1 MRGGTSKMSATPFEQ
16 YDPVNY
22 RLDQLSFSAYL
33 NEEAEDNQWQ
43 RQALR
48 RAIREELT
56 GRQREV
62 LLLYYLDQLTMQQVA
77 ERLDVNRSPSA
88 GRSSGER
95 PVCVGACVTG
105 ASGCCA
111 ARRAR
116 GTAWVCPRTSGG
128 GGIPAAP
135 PGGEAPGP
143 DETGKKGEIHGILCR
158 IDETG
163 GKTLCSQP
171 PGLGE
176 RILYF
181 CRNG

>member
-48 RAIREELT
+48 QALGRAIREELT

-77 ERLDVNRSPSA
+77 ERLDVNRST
-88 GRSSGER
+88 
-95 PVCVGACVTG
+95 VCRTLQ
-105 ASGCCA
+105 
-111 ARRAR
+111 RAR
-116 GTAWVCPRTSGG
+116 ERLYACLRY
-128 GGIPAAP
+128 
-135 PGGEAPGP
+135 
-143 DETGKKGEIHGILCR
+143 
-158 IDETG
+158 
-163 GKTLCSQP
+163 TL
-171 PGLGE
+171 
-176 RILYF
+176 
-181 CRNG
+181 

>member
-48 RAIREELT
+48 QALGRAIREELT

-77 ERLDVNRSPSA
+77 ERSDAPA
-88 GRSSGER
+88 GRG
-95 PVCVGACVTG
+95 PP
-105 ASGCCA
+105 ASVPALRGRA
-111 ARRAR
+111 A
-116 GTAWVCPRTSGG
+116 
-128 GGIPAAP
+128 AAP
-135 PGGEAPGP
+135 LGEPGGRPGSAHGQAAAGESLPRPPAGRLP
-143 DETGKKGEIHGILCR
+143 DPMRREKREKFTG
-158 IDETG
+158 
-163 GKTLCSQP
+163 
-171 PGLGE
+171 
-176 RILYF
+176 F
-181 CRNG
+181 CAG